1 MNFYAFSLK
10 VPKDWNLLFPGN
22 SLSLILK
29 EKARGKIVVWSVNE
43 KPKSKTIGGGVV
55 SLSGYEKSAQ
65 TKVCNRVADVAL

>member
-43 KPKSKTIGGGVV
+43 KPKSKTIGGRG
-55 SLSGYEKSAQ
+55 
-65 TKVCNRVADVAL
+65 

>member
-43 KPKSKTIGGGVV
+43 KPKSKTIGGAWLA
-55 SLSGYEKSAQ
+55 SPA
-65 TKVCNRVADVAL
+65 TKNLHKLRSVIG